1 MTSAGRPRVR
11 EWLIR
16 LTWGG
21 LAVAWLL
28 APAVHADR
36 SSQNMDPA
44 YMFEKAGQF
53 DKAAMYYQR
62 VLRGLRETYISF
74 HWNGDPAANAAG
86 KYATEYVDLPKEIEE
101 RLADCLG
108 RAKPAPEQV
117 RRMEFLNYLW
127 MTELVDEEGGGQRTA
142 CNLIAPE
149 AERLGDFRMAEFLR
163 RGEARYYRVVAMPFH
178 EKCAAEFE
186 AAGQKD
192 PAACHRLAAKACE
205 ARARRADLLAL
216 GDKALMALPRLGG
229 PDRYIGLSLYP
240 AKVNPV
246 DFQAI
251 HQRFYTKEGQSK
263 GVDPGELATTLKGV
277 GLKHADENVRLSAVV
292 TLARLGEKEA
302 VLSALDDSS
311 AVVRLAAAEA
321 LAAVAW
327 ADGWAACRRHSD
339 AGVQA
344 AVAALLKPAGK
355 EPLARTWAVAELI
368 RGLGSSSAKT
378 AAFCQAALE
387 QVTGRKMAAGDW
399 AAWWKGLGNPRP
411 GLARQGSDGKPVVDE
426 TLDFGTW
433 WQSTYQRLAN
443 PLTAYAPPVTI
454 KWEGYLVV
462 PRPGEYRFYARNVGE
477 GKRGANQVNTP
488 GRVGF
493 PGLYLSAPSAK
504 VEIDG
509 SAVLPHPP
517 DAVQDPDGG
526 VRLDFGE
533 PVRLTEGLH
542 KMRVEFE
549 YRSKPDGF
557 WNPQPSLRLYWS
569 SDVLPRQVIPADRLV
584 SKDSDAK

>member
-1 MTSAGRPRVR
+1 MTAAGRSHARPT
-11 EWLIR
+11 LIH
-16 LTWGG
+16 LTWAV
-21 LAVAWLL
+21 LAVVGLWASG
-28 APAVHADR
+28 ARADR

-53 DKAAMYYQR
+53 DRAAMYYHR

-86 KYATEYVDLPKEIEE
+86 KYATEYVELPKEMEE
-101 RLADCLG
+101 RFADCLG
-108 RAKPAPEQV
+108 RAGLAPEQL
-117 RRMEFLNYLW
+117 RRMEFINYLW
-127 MTELVDEEGGGQRTA
+127 MSELVDEEGGGQRTA

-163 RGEARYYRVVAMPFH
+163 RGEARYCRVVAIPFH

-186 AAGQKD
+186 AAGRKNL
-192 PAACHRLAAKACE
+192 AACHRRAAKAYE
-205 ARARRADLLAL
+205 ERARRADLLAL

-246 DFQAI
+246 GFQAI

-263 GVDPGELATTLKGV
+263 GVDPAEVATILMGV

-292 TLARLGEKEA
+292 TLAKLGEKEA

-311 AVVRLAAAEA
+311 AIVRLAAAEA
-321 LAAVAW
+321 LAAVRW
-327 ADGWAACRRHSD
+327 ADGWAACRRHAD
-339 AGVQA
+339 PNVQ
-344 AVAALLKPAGK
+344 AVAAALLEPGGK
-355 EPLARTWAVAELI
+355 EPLARTWVIAELI

-378 AAFCQAALE
+378 PAFCQAALE
-387 QVTGRKMAAGDW
+387 QVTGQKMAAGDW

-411 GLARQGSDGKPVVDE
+411 GLTRQGPDGKPVVDE

-433 WQSTYQRLAN
+433 WQSTYQRVPN
-443 PLTAYAPPVTI
+443 PLTAYAPPATI
-454 KWEGYLVV
+454 TWQGYLVV
-462 PRPGEYRFYARNVGE
+462 PQSGEYRFYARNVGE
-477 GKRGANQVNTP
+477 GKRGANQVSTP

-493 PGLYLSAPSAK
+493 PGLYLSAASAK

-509 SAVLPHPP
+509 RTVLPHPT

-526 VRLDFGE
+526 VRLDLSE

-542 KMRVEFE
+542 KIRVEFE

-569 SDVLPRQVIPADRLV
+569 SDLFAREVIPADRFV
-584 SKDSDAK
+584 SKDSDAR